1 MKSDDIDRIIERYAE
16 ERKHET
22 RRVAQEHF
30 LAYAYLV
37 CGVGEV
43 EQFLKHTRS
52 MLVYYIN
59 SLSLFDN
66 PFKNTQVCW
75 LLFMFGWFWFC
86 LYMIADENRCLLGV
100 INCTGTVIFGRSLWK
115 IVWTRWLETSLRIA
129 YYEEVIDLID
139 SHLSPSNS
147 PATAEPIRGHAYNT
161 SPACPG

>member
-30 LAYAYLV
+30 LTYAYLV

-43 EQFLKHTRS
+43 EQFLKNTRS
-52 MLVYYIN
+52 ILVYYIN
-59 SLSLFDN
+59 SMSLFDN

-75 LLFMFGWFWFC
+75 LLFIFVWFWFC
-86 LYMIADENRCLLGV
+86 LYMIAEENLRPLGI

-115 IVWTRWLETSLRIA
+115 IVWTKWLETCLLIA
-129 YYEEVIDLID
+129 YYEELIDLID
-139 SHLSPSNS
+139 NHLSSSNS
-147 PATAEPIRGHAYNT
+147 SATAEPNRSHPYNT